1 MKNSKTLSMAVVMD
15 PISQINRK
23 KDSTFAMLLEAQR
36 RQYTTFYVEPKSLW
50 IDNGRA
56 MAAGAAVTVHDNPD
70 HWFDLASQQT
80 VALGDLDLV
89 LMRKDPPFDMEYVA
103 DTYVLDRAEAA
114 GALVVNKPAA
124 LRDINEKAAICGFPE
139 LTPPT
144 LVARDHQVLRDF
156 VLAQEKAIVK
166 PLDGMGGH
174 SIFNVSADD
183 PNLNVV
189 LETVSNQGQNLIMA
203 QGFVPQITEGDKRIL
218 MIDGEPVPY
227 ALARIPSAEDFRGNL
242 AKGGRGVA
250 VELSAADR
258 AIASAVGPMLVERGV
273 IFAGL
278 DVIGDR
284 LTEINVTSPTCIR
297 ELDAAYNLNIAGQLF
312 DCLEKKLKS

>member
-1 MKNSKTLSMAVVMD
+1 MTTKLAVVMD
-15 PISQINRK
+15 PISHINIK

-36 RQYTTFYVEPKSLW
+36 REYLTYYIEPSTLW
-50 IDNGRA
+50 IESGRA
-56 MAAGAAVTVHDNPD
+56 FAAARSVRVKEDPANWYQLDEAKTLH
-70 HWFDLASQQT
+70 
-80 VALGDLDLV
+80 LGEMDIV

-103 DTYVLDRAEAA
+103 DTYVLDRAEQA
-114 GALVVNKPAA
+114 GALVVNRPSA
-124 LRDINEKAAICGFPE
+124 LRNINEKASICAFPE

-144 LVARDHQVLRDF
+144 LVARDHQILRDF
-156 VLAQEKAIVK
+156 ILKQKGAIVK

-174 SIFNVSADD
+174 SIFKVSADD

-189 LETVSNQGQNLIMA
+189 LETVSDQGKHLIMV

-218 MIDGEPVPY
+218 MINGQPVPY
-227 ALARIPSAEDFRGNL
+227 ALARIPSKDDFRGNL

-250 VELSAADR
+250 MELSAGDR
-258 AIASAVGPMLVERGV
+258 AIADAVGPMLVDQGV
-273 IFAGL
+273 LFAGL

-312 DCLEKKLKS
+312 DCIESKLNP